1 MTPESVNQTSKAQVE
16 IVLFNRVPK
25 VGSQTMMALLSLLGK
40 RHEFRAR
47 RDKPSPM
54 ETVMLTKTFEN
65 SVADEI
71 MEKGE
76 GTTYTKHVAFI
87 DFGKLDLPWPI
98 YINLVRHPVE
108 RLISWFYYV
117 RAPWYIAERVRNFP
131 GEYKVPSI
139 KWLKKS
145 FETCVL
151 QHHEECTFTQGE
163 EHSLGD
169 HRRQMLF
176 FCGQNREL
184 CM

>member
-1 MTPESVNQTSKAQVE
+1 MTSESVNQTSKAQVE

-25 VGSQTMMALLSLLGK
+25 VGSQTMMALLNSLSK
-40 RHEFRAR
+40 RHKFEAR
-47 RDKPSPM
+47 RDKPSAM
-54 ETVMLTKTFEN
+54 ETVMLTPTFEI
-65 SVADEI
+65 SIADEI

-87 DFGKLDLPWPI
+87 DFGKLDLPLPI

-117 RAPWYIAERVRNFP
+117 RAPWYIAERERNFP
-131 GEYKVPSI
+131 EQYKVPSI
-139 KWLKKS
+139 PWLKKS

-151 QHHEECTFTQGE
+151 QHHEECIFAQGE
-163 EHSLGD
+163 EHGLGD